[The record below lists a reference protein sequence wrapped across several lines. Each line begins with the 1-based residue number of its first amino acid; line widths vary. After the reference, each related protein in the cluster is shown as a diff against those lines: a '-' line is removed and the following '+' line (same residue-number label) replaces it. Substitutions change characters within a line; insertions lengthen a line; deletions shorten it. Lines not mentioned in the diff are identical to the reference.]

1 MNRSRVGSGEE
12 IQRSRKALT
21 IISNQTGVM
30 STQNS
35 AKAIEI
41 KINVITESP
50 QPTITKI
57 EEVQIEE
64 SLGNSLVLNN
74 PIQNIIVDDVAV
86 FNDENDVS
94 QEFSFDQ
101 DTSIDNENN
110 ETDVQ
115 ETIEENHETEEITEN
130 VEEIEEI
137 DGKNGKD
144 KKKEEEEI
152 EKPLPSYRK
161 PTVASN
167 S

>member
-50 QPTITKI
+50 KPTITKI

-86 FNDENDVS
+86 FNDENDVGRFYHNCIS
-94 QEFSFDQ
+94 M
-101 DTSIDNENN
+101 I
-110 ETDVQ
+110 
-115 ETIEENHETEEITEN
+115 II
-130 VEEIEEI
+130 IL
-137 DGKNGKD
+137 KNPHLK
-144 KKKEEEEI
+144 I
-152 EKPLPSYRK
+152 IIIFIIMTTFLIRPS
-161 PTVASN
+161 TCSL
-167 S
+167 